1 MGGRGGTSGIGGVGL
16 SGLDVTKDGETTRY
30 YFSKSNG
37 RNYYQRSIGG
47 TPEPTPLNMSPNEF
61 KRRVESN
68 GATTKTVSDSDKR
81 RDQARYKEDRRKT
94 NDFLNK
100 ANTSTEARKGTRAD
114 RISRNFR
121 GGR

>member
-1 MGGRGGTSGIGGVGL
+1 MGGRGGTSGIGGGGL

-94 NDFLNK
+94 NDFLNRSEFDK
-100 ANTSTEARKGTRAD
+100 EASRGTRLDRKGNR
-114 RISRNFR
+114 FR
-121 GGR
+121 GGS

>member
-1 MGGRGGTSGIGGVGL
+1 MGGRGGTSGIGGGL

-47 TPEPTPLNMSPNEF
+47 TPELTPLNMSPNEF

-68 GATTKTVSDSDKR
+68 GAITKTVSDSEKR
-81 RDQARYKEDRRKT
+81 KDQTRYKEDRRKT

-100 ANTSTEARKGTRAD
+100 ANTSAEARKGTRAD
-114 RISRNFR
+114 RISRKFR